1 MTTRCIRT
9 LPDGTGY
16 RVSVDAVALDAAHVD
31 AIWAESFHGQRAPD
45 LIPTRVTDTPDG
57 HRLAEVHARLD
68 AEADK
73 AATRIGWTMA
83 SGYIQIGED
92 TWRRFA
98 AVDLD
103 DKPAHRS

>member
-9 LPDGTGY
+9 VPEGVGY
-16 RVSVDAVALDAAHVD
+16 RVSVDDVALPSDIVESAWSEAFPSEKTPS
-31 AIWAESFHGQRAPD
+31 AIPIGADDSPRGRGVAVVHD
-45 LIPTRVTDTPDG
+45 
-57 HRLAEVHARLD
+57 RLRRHAN
-68 AEADK
+68 A
-73 AATRIGWTMA
+73 RIGWTMA